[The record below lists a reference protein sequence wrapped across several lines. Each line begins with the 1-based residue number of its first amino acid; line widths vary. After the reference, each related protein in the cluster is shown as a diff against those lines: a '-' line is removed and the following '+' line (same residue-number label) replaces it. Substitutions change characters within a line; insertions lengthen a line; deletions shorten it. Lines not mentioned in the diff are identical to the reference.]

1 MSEGLKL
8 IRMNLRPTL
17 RERSEPHT
25 SALNDILFI
34 LLFFFLII
42 ATLAN
47 PNVIRMAIPK
57 ANKDTKA
64 KQTVVVSIDT
74 KNQYFVGTK
83 QVAPEALEGAIAA
96 VLAQSPDAEKT
107 VVINADSTGA
117 IYNLAAVLRAT
128 QALKVKAVMAVNKNK

>member
-1 MSEGLKL
+1 
-8 IRMNLRPTL
+8 MNLRPTL
-17 RERSEPHT
+17 REKGEPHT

-64 KQTVVVSIDT
+64 KQTVVVSINAG
-74 KNQYFVGTK
+74 NQYFVGTR
-83 QVAPEALEGAIAA
+83 QVAPEALQGAIAEM
-96 VLAQSPDAEKT
+96 LAKSPDAEKT

-128 QALKVKAVMAVNKNK
+128 QALKVKAVMAVNKEK

>member
-1 MSEGLKL
+1 
-8 IRMNLRPTL
+8 MNLRPTL
-17 RERSEPHT
+17 REKSEPHT

-64 KQTVVVSIDT
+64 KQNVVVSIDA

-83 QVAPEALEGAIAA
+83 QVAPEALQSAIAEM
-96 VLAQSPDAEKT
+96 LAKSPDAEKT

-128 QALKVKAVMAVNKNK
+128 QALKVKAVMAVNKEK

>member
-1 MSEGLKL
+1 
-8 IRMNLRPTL
+8 MNLRPTL

-64 KQTVVVSIDT
+64 KQTVVVSIDA

-83 QVAPEALEGAIAA
+83 QVAPEALESAIAA
-96 VLAQSPDAEKT
+96 MLAQSPDAEKT